1 MLIVISEAIS
11 LLSQEDFFSFF
22 NILIKEL
29 TIFAIRLLNENKEN
43 SCFQILLQCDQWTQ
57 PGVYGSFPDLRIFIF
72 NHFGCYFRR
81 INNLQISLSYFLKAF
96 KLLNSSPNDHY
107 SGLTHMNIS
116 AVMSQMG
123 E

>member
-1 MLIVISEAIS
+1 MLSKDDF
-11 LLSQEDFFSFF
+11 SQFF
-22 NILIKEL
+22 NLLIKEL
-29 TIFAIRLLNENKEN
+29 NIFAIKLLNEGKEN
-43 SCFQILLQCDQWTQ
+43 LCFEILVKCDQWTQ
-57 PGVYGSFPDLRIFIF
+57 PGLWGSFPWLRIFIF

-81 INNLQISLSYFLKAF
+81 INNLQIALSYLLKAF

-116 AVMSQMG
+116 AVLSQLG